1 MIEDI
6 GATIEGCECVEDVET
21 VSTLPQGVVSEGE
34 LW

>member
-6 GATIEGCECVEDVET
+6 GATIEECEHVEDVKT
-21 VSTLPQGVVSEGE
+21 VSTLPQGVESERE